1 MAYQCNVSGVTR
13 RIWWIDLGLFSSAL
27 LASLSGIYFLFL
39 PVGGYQ
45 GGRNPWHGIQFLFT
59 RQNWDLIH
67 TWTGV
72 AMIIIAAL
80 HLILHW
86 HWVVNMARR
95 MWQELRG
102 HSSGLNLRGRYNLI
116 INTLIGSSF
125 VLAAISSV
133 YFLYFP
139 GSRSSLSPV
148 ILFSRSSW
156 DLLHTWSGV
165 VMILAAALHF
175 VIHWKWVTKVTMKIG
190 ASLGTTRNHPS
201 PSAAKIQ

>member
-1 MAYQCNVSGVTR
+1 MDRSEFVQQCTLSIVIR
-13 RIWWIDLGLFSSAL
+13 DLFS
-27 LASLSGIYFLFL
+27 FL

-45 GGRNPWHGIQFLFT
+45 GGRNPWYGIDILIM

-72 AMIIIAAL
+72 VMIVIAAL

-116 INTLIGSSF
+116 INTLIGLSF
-125 VLAAISSV
+125 MLAAISSV

-139 GSRSSLSPV
+139 GSRSAVSPV
-148 ILFSRSSW
+148 VLFNRSGW
-156 DLLHTWSGV
+156 DLILTWSGV
-165 VMILAAALHF
+165 VMFVAAVLHF
-175 VIHWKWVTKVTMKIG
+175 VSHWKSVTKVTRKMA
-190 ASLGTTRNHPS
+190 ASLGTVQNHTIKPGAPVQGS
-201 PSAAKIQ
+201 HQAH